1 MQLVPELQAR
11 RGRAGAGEE
20 LDEGGQGRRG
30 GPVRQRQSREG
41 RGARASAWSAG
52 PADRGGRAEL
62 GGFAALCWCAVR
74 GVGFGKGKKE
84 ETGRVGE
91 KGAGPLGPEVRER
104 GSFL

>member
-74 GVGFGKGKKE
+74 GVGFGKGKERRRAEWERKGL
-84 ETGRVGE
+84 GRSGQ
-91 KGAGPLGPEVRER
+91 K
-104 GSFL
+104 